1 MKITKSRLAELVRE
15 VVQEEKAEYEKFFRA
30 MLKKYGVKSPA
41 ELSDEEK
48 KKFFNQVDSEYK
60 AKNEALKGDQHKLDV
75 DGDGDIEADD
85 LADLRA
91 GKKANESS
99 DCGCGCG
106 GVTEGGCG
114 DTKVTEG
121 VSPKDMESIKGAV
134 QSASSFMNIG
144 SELKKLGMKYIFA
157 TSPMPIYVVQDK
169 GGNRVGI
176 VNKKYATKPDF
187 VHGDTAVGVM
197 ESLTEGRA
205 FINAARKAKS
215 EGKTEFEFNGKT
227 YPVTIKESVVNEDA
241 NMNKKVKAFLD
252 KGLRDLTK
260 GKPNHHFA
268 VMNVLMGA
276 LTDANFH
283 SEAKKVPSI
292 FPKAKYE
299 GDPMGKKDVI
309 GIYEEMGENVASIC
323 KWDGKDIVDA
333 IGFYVSMTIGR
344 PVGEKVEKLV
354 ESVNEGAST
363 EEKKIVMMTIKKIAK
378 YRNVP
383 LDVAVVDVIRAASE
397 LERTIKK

>member
-1 MKITKSRLAELVRE
+1 MNITKETIKSTLRSIMAEESEYQIFFKKAL
-15 VVQEEKAEYEKFFRA
+15 EKA
-30 MLKKYGVKSPA
+30 GKSIPSM
-41 ELSDEEK
+41 SDEEK
-48 KKFFNQVDSEYK
+48 KEFFNKIDATWNAKGE
-60 AKNEALKGDQHKLDV
+60 KNETLKGDQHKLDV

-205 FINAARKAKS
+205 FINAAKKAKA

-227 YPVTIKESVVNEDA
+227 YPVTIKESVNEAEIKWNAVDNA
-241 NMNKKVKAFLD
+241 IVRYIKQNIKVLEKPIKARDEDGTKKMLKAFIG
-252 KGLRDLTK
+252 GLVNAQRSLKLESTDSSL
-260 GKPNHHFA
+260 PP
-268 VMNVLMGA
+268 A
-276 LTDANFH
+276 LQ
-283 SEAKKVPSI
+283 
-292 FPKAKYE
+292 KA
-299 GDPMGKKDVI
+299 I
-309 GIYEEMGENVASIC
+309 
-323 KWDGKDIVDA
+323 
-333 IGFYVSMTIGR
+333 
-344 PVGEKVEKLV
+344 
-354 ESVNEGAST
+354 
-363 EEKKIVMMTIKKIAK
+363 EKKKKK
-378 YRNVP
+378 
-383 LDVAVVDVIRAASE
+383 
-397 LERTIKK
+397 

>member
-1 MKITKSRLAELVRE
+1 MNITKDQIKETLKTVMAEEADYKSFFKAAL
-15 VVQEEKAEYEKFFRA
+15 EKA
-30 MLKKYGVKSPA
+30 GKSIPSM
-41 ELSDEEK
+41 SDEEK
-48 KKFFNQVDSEYK
+48 KEFFNKIDASWNAKGE
-60 AKNEALKGDQHKLDV
+60 KNEALKGDQHKLDV

-114 DTKVTEG
+114 DTEVTEG

-205 FINAARKAKS
+205 FINAAKKAKA

-227 YPVTIKESVVNEDA
+227 YPVTIKESVNEDT
-241 NMNKKVKAFLD
+241 KKRFDVDFYNNDRSRTTSHEEIIRGDKFSDVVSQAIKIAKSKGMVYVEFYYKDAFIGSID
-252 KGLRDLTK
+252 KRNGYEFKK
-260 GKPNHHFA
+260 GRSYQKSPLSVTEGTLNESPS
-268 VMNVLMGA
+268 
-276 LTDANFH
+276 
-283 SEAKKVPSI
+283 SE
-292 FPKAKYE
+292 E
-299 GDPMGKKDVI
+299 
-309 GIYEEMGENVASIC
+309 
-323 KWDGKDIVDA
+323 
-333 IGFYVSMTIGR
+333 
-344 PVGEKVEKLV
+344 L
-354 ESVNEGAST
+354 
-363 EEKKIVMMTIKKIAK
+363 KIVMMAVRKIAK

-383 LDVAVVDVIRAASE
+383 IDQSINDVLNAAE
-397 LERTIKK
+397 QLERDIKKGKIKK